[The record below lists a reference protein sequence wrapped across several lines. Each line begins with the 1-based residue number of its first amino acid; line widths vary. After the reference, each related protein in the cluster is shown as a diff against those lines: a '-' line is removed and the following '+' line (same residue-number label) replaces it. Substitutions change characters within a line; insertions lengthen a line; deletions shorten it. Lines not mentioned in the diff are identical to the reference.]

1 VCRRTFIS
9 KSFNSRYHPHGS
21 FLDERDMTMMDSDRQ
36 NHSSGRGQDF
46 RTDAGPDR
54 CVAVIARVQRLPA
67 GDGTAGGGYV

>member
-1 VCRRTFIS
+1 
-9 KSFNSRYHPHGS
+9 
-21 FLDERDMTMMDSDRQ
+21 MTMMDSDRQ